1 MMIVMNIET
10 FLGIPSEKEKV
21 KLRRMEYWNIWK
33 KYPNDN
39 KVYSDLRRTVL
50 YKINVGFEN
59 LNVFTSE
66 I

>member
-1 MMIVMNIET
+1 MILMSIET
-10 FLGIPSEKEKV
+10 LLGIPLEKV

>member
-1 MMIVMNIET
+1 MMILMSIET
-10 FLGIPSEKEKV
+10 LLGIPLEKV